1 MGRPPEF
8 DRDQALDAA
17 MDVFWTR
24 GFKAASLSELTEAMK
39 LSKSSF
45 YQSFGN
51 KQDVLS
57 AALDWYTEQQAR
69 RMEKAFRGARLRS
82 ALERFFAEIARD
94 NDGGRGCLLGNC
106 AVELGPHD
114 SAVAAQVRQGLR
126 GLIGV
131 LEQRIRRAQEEG
143 EIPAT
148 RSASDLANY
157 LGASINGMRV
167 LAKAGMD
174 RPSLT
179 ATGNLVLD
187 TLFRD

>member
-8 DRDQALDAA
+8 DKDQALDAA
-17 MDVFWTR
+17 MEVFWSR
-24 GFKAASLSELTEAMK
+24 GFKAASLSELTQAMG

-51 KQDVLS
+51 KQDVLA

-69 RMEKAFRGARLRS
+69 RMAQALAGPSLRA
-82 ALERFFAEIARD
+82 ALEPFFAAIARD

-114 SAVAAQVRQGLR
+114 QEVAAQVRRGLR

-131 LEQRIRRAQEEG
+131 LEQRIRRAQEAG
-143 EIPAT
+143 EIVST
-148 RSASDLANY
+148 RSPADLANY

-167 LAKAGMD
+167 LGKAGMD
-174 RPSLT
+174 EPSLMAIGT
-179 ATGNLVLD
+179 LVLES
-187 TLFRD
+187 LFRD